1 MPIQHVGLIIQLTYK
16 GNETT
21 SEHEIEAPT
30 PEAAAEFLRRTMA
43 KALAEELMRGI
54 RLKRSPCISSTGMM
68 RAKPKPSIEATS
80 SASSSSPLARTL
92 RA

>member
-43 KALAEELMRGI
+43 KALAEELMSRPPPEGH
-54 RLKRSPCISSTGMM
+54 T
-68 RAKPKPSIEATS
+68 IEAV
-80 SASSSSPLARTL
+80 ALHIINWDDAGEAQTL
-92 RA
+92 YRGDILSEL